1 MPRLGVIG
9 HLSRDVVAAA
19 APRIG
24 GGPWH
29 AGRALQLTGDDAVL
43 FAKCG
48 EPEYESRLDTL
59 GLPVSFVPDEETT
72 SFSFSY
78 DADGFRTMHVDAIGA
93 PWRIDDVP
101 AETLRGIEWLQV
113 VPLLR
118 GDFDP
123 DVLEWL
129 ARGRK
134 ILFDGQGLARAR
146 ETGPLALDG
155 DFDPAL
161 LRHVTVL
168 KLAVEE
174 AAAIGDV
181 DVPEL
186 IVTDGIRG
194 ATVNGEHIP
203 AHVVAADP
211 TGAGD
216 AFAVGYL
223 AARAAGQAPLD
234 AGRLATALVADLL
247 AR

>member
-9 HLSRDVVAAA
+9 HLSRDVVAGSP
-19 APRIG
+19 PRTG

-29 AGRALQLTGDDAVL
+29 AARALKLIDQDAVL
-43 FAKCG
+43 IAKCHDS
-48 EPEYESRLDTL
+48 EHVD
-59 GLPVSFVPDEETT
+59 LPAVFVPDEETT

-78 DADGFRTMHVDAIGA
+78 DEDGVRTMHVDSIGT
-93 PWRIDDVP
+93 PWRIEEIPSLDGV
-101 AETLRGIEWLQV
+101 EWLHV
-113 VPLLR
+113 APLLR
-118 GDFDP
+118 GDFDA

-129 ARGRK
+129 ARGRT
-134 ILFDGQGLARAR
+134 LLLDGQGLARAR

-155 DFDPAL
+155 AFDPEV
-161 LRHVTVL
+161 LRHVTML

-174 AAAIGDV
+174 AKAVGDV

-203 AHVVAADP
+203 ADVVSSDP

-216 AFAVGYL
+216 AFAVAYL
-223 AARAAGQAPLD
+223 AARAGGDGPVD
-234 AGRLATALVADLL
+234 AGRRATAVVADLL

>member
-9 HLSRDVVAAA
+9 HLSRDVVAGA

-29 AGRALQLTGDDAVL
+29 AGRALRLAGDDAVL
-43 FAKCG
+43 VAKSG
-48 EPEYESRLDTL
+48 EPGFEELLPAEFVADTK
-59 GLPVSFVPDEETT
+59 TT
-72 SFSFSY
+72 AFSFAY
-78 DADGFRTMHVDAIGA
+78 DENGVRTMHVDSIGT
-93 PWRIDDVP
+93 PWRIDDIP
-101 AETLRGIEWLQV
+101 ADALRGVTWLQV

-118 GDFDP
+118 GDFDT

-129 ARGRK
+129 ARDRK

-146 ETGPLALDG
+146 ETGPLTLDAA
-155 DFDPAL
+155 FDPAV
-161 LRHVTVL
+161 LRHVTIL

-194 ATVNGEHIP
+194 ATVNGEHIS
-203 AHVVAADP
+203 ARVVAADP

-216 AFAVGYL
+216 AFAIGYL
-223 AARAAGQAPLD
+223 AARAAGQSPIA
-234 AGRLATALVADLL
+234 AGRRATALVAELL